1 MWLTEITRKLEG
13 KTYTQLKSN
22 NDCFTE
28 FQPATVLNILTSDG
42 IIKQYTNTEL
52 YHSIFSFVSPL
63 GKASM
68 WFAAAE
74 EGNYRTEASFVGAYY
89 E

>member
-1 MWLTEITRKLEG
+1 M
-13 KTYTQLKSN
+13 
-22 NDCFTE
+22 
-28 FQPATVLNILTSDG
+28 LNILTSDG

-52 YHSIFSFVSPL
+52 YHSIFSFVLPL

>member
-1 MWLTEITRKLEG
+1 MWLTEITRKVEG

-22 NDCFTE
+22 NDCYTE
-28 FQPATVLNILTSDG
+28 IQPPTVLNILTSDG

-52 YHSIFSFVSPL
+52 YNSIFSFVLPL
-63 GKASM
+63 GNASM
-68 WFAAAE
+68 WFAAAA
-74 EGNYRTEASFVGAYY
+74 EGNYRPEASFVGAYY

>member
-1 MWLTEITRKLEG
+1 MWLTEITRKVEG

-22 NDCFTE
+22 NDCYTE
-28 FQPATVLNILTSDG
+28 IQPATVLNILTSDG

-52 YHSIFSFVSPL
+52 YHSIFSFVLPL
-63 GKASM
+63 GNASM
-68 WFAAAE
+68 WFAAAA
-74 EGNYRTEASFVGAYY
+74 EGNYRPEASFVGAYY